1 MGEGEALAT
10 VMGEGEAL
18 ATVME
23 RPAEKHW
30 PR

>member
-1 MGEGEALAT
+1 MSQRKALAT

-23 RPAEKHW
+23 RPAEKRW
-30 PR
+30 PQ